1 MSHHIALLRWK
12 AINLVFA
19 FLGVASCTP
28 LSTIP
33 PAQNPPLPSKC
44 GLSVNLVI
52 DRSGSIGDAM
62 PQVIGAAR
70 YFIDRLALNGGSI
83 RVVSF
88 ADQATVHPP
97 DGPPSS
103 TLDALRWSSASDY
116 QMPVLQPAGGT
127 NLEAGL
133 EIIRRGPAPVGDLT
147 VMFTDGQPNLHYLAR
162 PDGHPGIVANL
173 NGGEVALSEAVA
185 EANRIKGLG
194 SRIFAVGVG
203 AEVSPSVLRSI
214 SGPVAA
220 DGEANART
228 ADYTLVSDF
237 DQLGGVFEELA
248 ASICP
253 TSLVTRLILDLE
265 DGRQAPL
272 PGRVVSIDV
281 NPEPIEWIE
290 PADGR
295 SPLITDSSGAA
306 TVAYTRTVL
315 GNATARVETAV
326 PAGLRYR
333 SVACVDRN
341 PQAGTTPTPTV
352 QETDPMVFTLET
364 GANRSFE
371 CTVVLTIETPGELS
385 GSVIVWLRPQAGD
398 LAAAEDSLT
407 VRLVNLEDGTSI
419 QREAL
424 LGSAAWFEG
433 LAPGMYQVHLDSMPA
448 GWRLPNRPE
457 DGSLALVCQ
466 TTAVI
471 PPLSPFVVEVLENLV
486 NICEVPIRRDPSA

>member
-1 MSHHIALLRWK
+1 
-12 AINLVFA
+12 
-19 FLGVASCTP
+19 
-28 LSTIP
+28 
-33 PAQNPPLPSKC
+33 
-44 GLSVNLVI
+44 VNLVI

-62 PQVIGAAR
+62 PQVIGAAQ
-70 YFIDRLALNGGSI
+70 YFVDRLALNGGSI

-97 DGPPSS
+97 GEPPSS
-103 TLDALRWSSASDY
+103 TLDTLRWSSASDY

-133 EIIRRGPAPVGDLT
+133 EVIRRGPTPVGDLT
-147 VMFTDGQPNLHYLAR
+147 VIFTDGQPNLHYLTR

-173 NGGEVALSEAVA
+173 NGGDVAFSEAVA
-185 EANRIKGLG
+185 EANRLKGLG

-228 ADYTLVSDF
+228 ADYTIVSDF

-272 PGRVVSIDV
+272 PGRVLSIDV

-295 SPLITDSSGAA
+295 SPVITDPSGEA

-315 GNATARVETAV
+315 GTATARVETAV

-333 SVACVDRN
+333 SVSCVDRD
-341 PQAGTTPTPTV
+341 PQAGTTPTPAV
-352 QETDPMVFTLET
+352 QQTDPIVFTLET

-371 CTVVLTIETPGELS
+371 CTVVLTVEPPGELS
-385 GSVIVWLRPQAGD
+385 GSVIVWLRPRAGD
-398 LAAAEDSLT
+398 LAAPGDLLT

-419 QREAL
+419 QRDAP

-433 LAPGMYQVHLDSMPA
+433 LAPGMYQAHLDGIPT

-457 DGSLALVCQ
+457 DGSAALVCQ

-471 PPLSPFVVEVLENLV
+471 PPLSPFLVEVTGNLINV
-486 NICEVPIRRDPSA
+486 CEVPIRRDPSA